1 MKAHRVLIVEDDP
14 SLLRGVSDNFAAR
27 GYHVETAADGERGL
41 DKARKLRFDLMIL
54 DVMLPRINGYEI
66 CRYLRH
72 EGMGLPIIFLTAK
85 SDESDVLLGLG
96 LGADDYLR
104 KPFGIREL
112 LARAEAVMRRHQS
125 GQGGS
130 DGKGHPIGERD
141 EEEFRF
147 GDFVLDRRSHGL
159 RRAGTGGRPIP
170 LSPKEYALLSCFA
183 SHPGRA
189 LSRDDIMD
197 EVWGYDSRVTSRTI
211 DRFVTTLRRKIEPD
225 PAHPRHIETIR
236 EFGYRFRE

>member
-1 MKAHRVLIVEDDP
+1 MKASRILIVEDDP
-14 SLLRGVSDNFAAR
+14 ALLRGVSDNFAAR

-41 DKARKLRFDLMIL
+41 EKARRGRVDLLVL

-72 EGMGLPIIFLTAK
+72 EGWSAPIIFLTAK
-85 SDESDVLLGLG
+85 ADESDVLLGLG
-96 LGADDYLR
+96 LGADDYIR

-112 LARAEAVMRRHQS
+112 LARVEAVLRRS
-125 GQGGS
+125 AGG
-130 DGKGHPIGERD
+130 GETHGPAGD
-141 EEEFRF
+141 ETGGEVRF
-147 GDFVLDRRSHGL
+147 GGYVLDRRSHRL
-159 RRAGTGGRPIP
+159 LTLTGQVVP
-170 LSPKEYALLSCFA
+170 LSPKEYGLLDCLA

-189 LSRDDIMD
+189 MSRDDLMD

-225 PAHPRHIETIR
+225 PTHPRHIETIR
-236 EFGYRFRE
+236 EFGYRFVAE